1 MKAFNPEEVK
11 HQLKEIIVN
20 DLDMSIDMQDIDD
33 NASLYDDGLG
43 LDSIAIINFIVL
55 IEKKF
60 GISFNE
66 NEISARLFSSI
77 NNLADFVGSRASVSS
92 QPLKSL

>member
-20 DLDMSIDMQDIDD
+20 DLDMSIEMQDIDD

-77 NNLADFVGSRASVSS
+77 NNLADFVGTRISVPS